1 MYHLT
6 PVRRAIKKS
15 TNNKCQRRHG
25 EKGTLPHCWWECK
38 LLQPLWRTIWK
49 FLKKLNIELLYD
61 PATPLLGIYSK
72 KTIIR
77 KDAYTPMFI
86 VVLFTTARARRQ
98 PKRPLTE
105 EWITK
110 MWRICTIKYYSAIK
124 KNRIMPFAA
133 TWMQLE
139 IIVLSKVSQR
149 QI

>member
-1 MYHLT
+1 M
-6 PVRRAIKKS
+6 
-15 TNNKCQRRHG
+15 
-25 EKGTLPHCWWECK
+25 
-38 LLQPLWRTIWK
+38 
-49 FLKKLNIELLYD
+49 YD

-133 TWMQLE
+133 TWMDRE
-139 IIVLSKVSQR
+139 IIILSEAR
-149 QI
+149 QIQISCEITNL